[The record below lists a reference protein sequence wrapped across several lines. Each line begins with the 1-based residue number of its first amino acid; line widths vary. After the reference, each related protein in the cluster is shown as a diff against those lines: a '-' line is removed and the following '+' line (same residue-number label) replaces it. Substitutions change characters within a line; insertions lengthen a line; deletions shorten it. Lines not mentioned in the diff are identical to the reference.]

1 LAFERPNHLLRANDV
16 LVKQS
21 EILDQIAAQGTIDP
35 ATLAGA
41 RAALEQDMAFY
52 DLSDTEVQTLY
63 DRLIKESQEAG
74 QSIPTFEALQLE
86 LTPDA
91 KDAARFILDLL
102 TGK

>member
-1 LAFERPNHLLRANDV
+1 MFVDYAPSSADV

-21 EILDQIAAQGTIDP
+21 EVLNEIAAQGTIDP

-41 RAALEQDMAFY
+41 QAALEHDLAFY
-52 DLSDTEVQTLY
+52 DLSDEEVKSLY
-63 DRLIKESQEAG
+63 DRLTRESQVGG
-74 QSIPTFEALQLE
+74 QSIPSFEALELE

-91 KDAARFILDLL
+91 KEGAHFILDLL